1 MGGLRSPFG
10 RFGGALSRI
19 PLVELGR
26 QLITSTLKKLDWP
39 TELVTELI
47 VGVGMIEGGL
57 MVPARQIAFDAGLPE
72 SLPTL
77 TLDRA
82 CCSGATTIGL
92 AARSIRQGATS
103 VLCLGIESM
112 SRTPRLLH
120 RSGDAKVGDLEV
132 EDLLLLRSPLTGTS
146 IAKYVGEVA
155 LDNGVSR
162 SMQDEWALQSH
173 QRYFRAFERGFF
185 DDEISPVEVPGVPVT
200 MDEPPRVDTN
210 LEALAALP
218 TVRDS
223 PTVTAGNAP
232 GLNDGACALV
242 IAPGPIAK
250 EQVRAPLARVAAY
263 LQTAESPTSSAY
275 LPGVAIERILSEFDL
290 HPSDL
295 DVIEINEAFAATPL
309 VSIRRLAAGDRKL
322 EGELLSRTNRNGGAV
337 ALGHPVGAS
346 GARLALTAA
355 RQLHE
360 QQGRF
365 AAVAICGGFG
375 QTDALLLERV
385 DD

>member
-1 MGGLRSPFG
+1 
-10 RFGGALSRI
+10 
-19 PLVELGR
+19 LVELGR
-26 QLITSTLKKLDWP
+26 QLITATLKQLDWP
-39 TELVTELI
+39 TESVTELI

-57 MVPARQIAFDAGLPE
+57 MVPARQIAFEAGLPE

-77 TLDRA
+77 TVDRA
-82 CCSGATTIGL
+82 CCSGTTTIGL
-92 AARSIRQGATS
+92 AARSIGHGASS

-120 RSGDAKVGDLEV
+120 RSGDSKVGNLEV
-132 EDLLLLRSPLTGTS
+132 EDLLLLRSPLTGTP
-146 IAKYVGEVA
+146 IASYVGEVA
-155 LDNGVSR
+155 LENGVSR

-173 QRYFRAFERGFF
+173 HRYFQARERGFF
-185 DDEISPVEVPGVPVT
+185 DDEIVPVEALGAPVT
-200 MDEPPRVDTN
+200 QDEHPRADTS

-242 IAPGPIAK
+242 VAPGPIAK
-250 EQVRAPLARVAAY
+250 EQVRPPLARIAAY
-263 LQTAESPTSSAY
+263 VQTAESPISSAY
-275 LPGVAIERILSEFDL
+275 LPGVAIERMLNEFDL
-290 HPSDL
+290 RPADL
-295 DVIEINEAFAATPL
+295 DVIEINEAFAATPM
-309 VSIRRLAAGDRKL
+309 VSIRRLAIGDRKL
-322 EGELLSRTNRNGGAV
+322 EAELLARTNRNGGAV